1 MEAIIVAIITGAC
14 AVIGQAIISN
24 AGAKQRKAE
33 QIIRDAEVQLRLKT
47 IEEKLDIHNG
57 YAEKLGDIAVEM
69 AEIKT
74 DIKNLKEARA

>member
-33 QIIRDAEVQLRLKT
+33 QIIRDAEVQLRLK
-47 IEEKLDIHNG
+47 LSLIH
-57 YAEKLGDIAVEM
+57 I
-69 AEIKT
+69 
-74 DIKNLKEARA
+74 